1 MGMIWESYWS
11 FIEIIL
17 GFFGNDIYS
26 VSFVLSP
33 NFSDLINSCILVVSE
48 KRMWSV
54 VTLKAGE
61 DCELKQEASTLATEL
76 RQPLKL
82 HNRERMYFFR
92 SAGLDWNCS

>member
-1 MGMIWESYWS
+1 M
-11 FIEIIL
+11 
-17 GFFGNDIYS
+17 
-26 VSFVLSP
+26 SFVLNH
-33 NFSDLINSCILVVSE
+33 NFSDLLTSCILVVSE